1 MLIMSGCSKQEIY
14 YSDVEFSHMDFS
26 EMTYY
31 KDDYVAKFDETID
44 KIRTMADEN
53 QDESAIKAEFE
64 NLRNIYADLQNDYN
78 LTYIHMSINN
88 SEEKIQKNKTASD
101 NIALA
106 DESFDNLIV
115 DLGKLG
121 CYDLI
126 SYFTG
131 EEFAKEDLED
141 KPTDKLYELQNRETE
156 LMAQYQR
163 IAENMINSNDTT
175 VGELFKELVDVR
187 NEIAKERG
195 YSDYA
200 EYAYD
205 EIYGRDYTTADA
217 EKLHNNIKKILAPV
231 SSELGSEVAMNTHG
245 EGYHTV
251 DEVMAFLAEC
261 TGEISPELKTS
272 YDYMINNHLYD
283 IEQSETK
290 MMRNAYTINLGK
302 YNSPFVFLY
311 YPSVGTMVHEF
322 GHFNHMLYCDD
333 DGKSNKDLA
342 EIHSQGLELLC
353 TEYYDSIYKERAH
366 VMRMYTVSNI
376 LSVIV
381 QGCMVDEWEIAVYK
395 NPDMTV
401 QEYDELFVKLTEE
414 YCLEGIGSH
423 EWVKISHPF
432 LSPMYMISY
441 STSGIASMEIWE
453 MSQKNRDKAIDRYM
467 KLTASDTADGFENV
481 LDRCGLSGVFSNRTL
496 KGIAKTIEKEF
507 LSEK

>member
-1 MLIMSGCSKQEIY
+1 M
-14 YSDVEFSHMDFS
+14 
-26 EMTYY
+26 
-31 KDDYVAKFDETID
+31 
-44 KIRTMADEN
+44 
-53 QDESAIKAEFE
+53 
-64 NLRNIYADLQNDYN
+64 
-78 LTYIHMSINN
+78 
-88 SEEKIQKNKTASD
+88 
-101 NIALA
+101 
-106 DESFDNLIV
+106 
-115 DLGKLG
+115 
-121 CYDLI
+121 
-126 SYFTG
+126 
-131 EEFAKEDLED
+131 
-141 KPTDKLYELQNRETE
+141 QNREAE
-156 LMAQYQR
+156 LMVQYQR

-175 VGELFKELVDVR
+175 IGELFKELVDVR

-205 EIYGRDYTTADA
+205 EIYGRDYATADA

-231 SSELGSEVAMNTHG
+231 SSELSSEVAMNTHG
-245 EGYHTV
+245 EGYHTA
-251 DEVMAFLAEC
+251 DEVIAFLDEC
-261 TGEISPELKTS
+261 AGKISPELKTS

-322 GHFNHMLYCDD
+322 GHFNHMLYCND
-333 DGKSNKDLA
+333 DGKSNKDVA

-353 TEYYDSIYKERAH
+353 TEYYESIYKERAD

-376 LSVIV
+376 LSAIV
-381 QGCMVDEWEIAVYK
+381 QGCMVDEWETAVYK

-401 QEYDELFVKLTEE
+401 QEYDKLFAKLTEE
-414 YCLEGIGSH
+414 YCIEGIGSH
-423 EWVKISHPF
+423 EWAKISHPF

-467 KLTASDTADGFENV
+467 RLTASDTADGFENV
-481 LDRCGLSGVFSNRTL
+481 LDRCGLSSIFSNGTL
-496 KGIAKTIEKEF
+496 KDISKTIEKQF